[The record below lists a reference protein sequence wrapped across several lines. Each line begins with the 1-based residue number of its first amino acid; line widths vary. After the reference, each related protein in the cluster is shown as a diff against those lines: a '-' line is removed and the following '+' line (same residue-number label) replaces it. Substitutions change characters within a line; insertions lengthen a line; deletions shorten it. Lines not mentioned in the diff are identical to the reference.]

1 MKRNILTSIF
11 LLFFSIYFVVSQ
23 ESYTSEQIKDL
34 LSGREYSYKSVE
46 GLDLKVS
53 EDDFIMFED
62 SFFSYKVDSID
73 AKGSWVL
80 NNKTLEFSYKLD
92 SLEYKGNWMLDNDA
106 PKYILVDTIPEII
119 RYFEIIDF
127 SDNKFT
133 LLEKET
139 GFKFHFARN
148 FTNKLNEFSFVLD
161 GAFKPIVSNLAKVI
175 FYDLS
180 FVYYSRHV
188 VDELIK

>member
-62 SFFSYKVDSID
+62 SFFAHMEEIDLCWKLQSMGYEVWVDPN
-73 AKGSWVL
+73 ALVYHKNAL
-80 NNKTLEFSYKLD
+80 TLPMYSHK
-92 SLEYKGNWMLDNDA
+92 
-106 PKYILVDTIPEII
+106 KY
-119 RYFEIIDF
+119 YFRKYYLQIDF
-127 SDNKFT
+127 
-133 LLEKET
+133 
-139 GFKFHFARN
+139 
-148 FTNKLNEFSFVLD
+148 
-161 GAFKPIVSNLAKVI
+161 
-175 FYDLS
+175 
-180 FVYYSRHV
+180 
-188 VDELIK
+188 